1 MWGPVWNK
9 GKGAMQLKRELTL
22 SDATLLV
29 VGNVIGA
36 GIFTTSGFL
45 AGELPHPLFFIGI
58 WILGGLI
65 TFFGALTYA
74 ELAGMFPK
82 AGGDYQFLKAGYGRW
97 AGFLLGWVNFWIII
111 PGSIAALSLALVSY
125 WKPFLVLNDPLLG
138 KGLAVGIILFLS
150 WINYRGIRWGG
161 TTQDFFT
168 LGSLV
173 ILVAFIVGGLIW
185 GKGSWDHFTILSSQP
200 VPFSKIFGS
209 AMIAII
215 FTYSGWFASAY
226 LGSEIKNPGRNL
238 PLSLL
243 LGTAIVGILYTLVN
257 VTYLYALPLTG
268 LAGAVNIGQVTAAA
282 LFNSTISVVISVAII
297 LAICASINA
306 TIMGGSRI
314 FYAMSEDKIF
324 WSFLK
329 KLHPRFGTPYLAIL
343 SQAVLSIVLVCLGT
357 FNQLLSYV
365 VFVMLIVSIA
375 TGAAHLILRWKKPDF
390 LRPYRTWGY
399 PVVPVLFILVYLW
412 ISQQIFMEKP
422 STSLV
427 GLLLAVS
434 GLPFYF
440 FWIKSNKSIE
450 GGKT

>member
-1 MWGPVWNK
+1 
-9 GKGAMQLKRELTL
+9 MQLKRELNL
-22 SDATLLV
+22 ADATLLV
-29 VGNVIGA
+29 VGNVVGA

-45 AGELPHPLFFIGI
+45 AGELPHPVFFIGI
-58 WILGGLI
+58 WILGALI

-82 AGGDYQFLKAGYGRW
+82 AGGDYQFLKTGYGHW

-125 WKPFLVLNDPLLG
+125 LKPFLILNDPLLQ
-138 KGLAVGIILFLS
+138 KWLAVGIIIFFS
-150 WINYRGIRWGG
+150 WINYRGIRWGK
-161 TTQDFFT
+161 TSQDFFT

-173 ILVAFIVGGLIW
+173 ILISFITGGLIW
-185 GKGSWDHFTILSSQP
+185 GKGSWSHFTFLSSQP
-200 VPFSKIFGS
+200 LLFSKIFGS

-226 LGSEIKNPGRNL
+226 LGSEIKKPERNL

-243 LGTAIVGILYTLVN
+243 LGTAIVGILYTLIN
-257 VTYLYALPLTG
+257 VTYLYALPLSE
-268 LAGAVNIGQVTAAA
+268 LAGAINVGQVTTTA
-282 LFNSTISVVISVAII
+282 LFNSTISTVISVAII
-297 LAICASINA
+297 LAICSSINA
-306 TIMGGSRI
+306 TIMAGSRI

-329 KLHPRFGTPYLAIL
+329 TLHHRFNTPHLAIL
-343 SQAVLSIVLVCLGT
+343 SQTVLSVVLVCLGT
-357 FNQLLSYV
+357 FAQLLSYV
-365 VFVMLIVSIA
+365 VFIMLIVSIA
-375 TGAAHLILRWKKPDF
+375 TGAAHLILRRKKPGR
-390 LRPYRTWGY
+390 LRPYRTFGY
-399 PVVPVLFILVYLW
+399 PIVPILFIVVYFW

-427 GLLLAVS
+427 GLLLAIS

-440 FWIKSNKSIE
+440 FWIKSNKSI
-450 GGKT
+450 GGEKI

>member
-1 MWGPVWNK
+1 ME
-9 GKGAMQLKRELTL
+9 LKRELTL

-29 VGNVIGA
+29 VGNVVGA

-45 AGELPHPLFFIGI
+45 AGELPRPWLFIGI

-82 AGGDYQFLKAGYGRW
+82 AGGDYQFLKASYGLW

-125 WKPFLVLNDPLLG
+125 MKPLLALNDPLLE
-138 KGLAVGIILFLS
+138 KGLALGIIFFFS

-168 LGSLV
+168 LGSIVL
-173 ILVAFIVGGLIW
+173 LVAFIAGGLIF
-185 GKGSWDHFTILSSQP
+185 GKGSWDHFSITSSQP
-200 VPFSKIFGS
+200 PPFSKIFGS

-226 LGSEIKNPGRNL
+226 VGSEIKKPERNI

-243 LGTAIVGILYTLVN
+243 LGTAIVGILYTSIN
-257 VTYLYALPLTG
+257 VTYLYALPLTELKG
-268 LAGAVNIGQVTAAA
+268 VINVGQITATA
-282 LFNSTISVVISVAII
+282 LFNSTISMLISLAIM
-297 LAICASINA
+297 LAICSSINA
-306 TIMGGSRI
+306 TIMAGARI

-329 KLHPRFGTPYLAIL
+329 RLHPRFHSPYLAIL
-343 SQAVLSIVLVCLGT
+343 SQTVLAVLLVCLGT
-357 FNQLLSYV
+357 FSQLLSYV
-365 VFVMLIVSIA
+365 VFVMLIISTA
-375 TGAAHLILRWKKPDF
+375 TGASHLILRWQKPGL
-390 LRPYRTWGY
+390 LRPYLTWGY
-399 PVVPVLFILVYLW
+399 PLVPVLFTLAYLW
-412 ISQQIFMEKP
+412 ISKQIFMEKP
-422 STSLV
+422 STSLM

-434 GLPFYF
+434 GIPFYF
-440 FWIKSNKSIE
+440 FWANSKNQ
-450 GGKT
+450 